1 MATAVAAF
9 RSLLRPTA
17 SAAAASNSN
26 TLPLPCLRFQS
37 LQNDRLGLC
46 LFSHRRHR
54 RTILLPASAAAAASG
69 EELSSDGEYYSEEEE
84 EGAEYGE
91 VEEGEEVEPEAQPV
105 RGYYPP
111 RTRPA
116 LGQEPGR
123 IYVGNLPYTFTAAEL
138 TSVFSEAGSVDDVQI
153 IYDKITD
160 RSRGFA
166 FVTMATAE
174 EAAKAVQ
181 MFNGA
186 LLGGR
191 TIRVNF
197 PEVPRGGERAVASA
211 AAAKT
216 SLRVVDDGTYK
227 VYAGNLGWGVRA
239 DALKTAFEGQPGLLG
254 SRVIFERDTGRSRGF
269 GFVSFQT
276 LEDANAAIQAM
287 DGVELDGR
295 PLRLSLASQNPPAG
309 STPST
314 VLPKQ
319 EETAS
324 NGSEAEVETSNGSEQ
339 FEAETEESNLQ
350 TTASY

>member
-17 SAAAASNSN
+17 VANSN
-26 TLPLPCLRFQS
+26 PLPPSHFSFKSFQQHGVGLR
-37 LQNDRLGLC
+37 
-46 LFSHRRHR
+46 LFSSHRLNRP
-54 RTILLPASAAAAASG
+54 ILLPASAASG
-69 EELSSDGEYYSEEEE
+69 EEFSSDGEYYSEEEE
-84 EGAEYGE
+84 EGEEYGDK
-91 VEEGEEVEPEAQPV
+91 EGEEAEPEVQAV

-123 IYVGNLPYTFTAAEL
+123 IYVGNLPYTFTASEL
-138 TSVFSEAGSVDDVQI
+138 TAAFSEAGSVDDVQI

-174 EAAKAVQ
+174 EATKAVQ

-191 TIRVNF
+191 TVRVNF
-197 PEVPRGGERAVASA
+197 PEVPRGGERTVAAEAVAR
-211 AAAKT
+211 T

-239 DALKTAFEGQPGLLG
+239 DALKAAFEGQPGLVG

-269 GFVSFQT
+269 GFLSFQT

-314 VLPKQ
+314 VQSRQ

-324 NGSEAEVETSNGSEQ
+324 DGSET
-339 FEAETEESNLQ
+339 EADMEESNLQ

>member
-1 MATAVAAF
+1 M
-9 RSLLRPTA
+9 
-17 SAAAASNSN
+17 
-26 TLPLPCLRFQS
+26 
-37 LQNDRLGLC
+37 
-46 LFSHRRHR
+46 
-54 RTILLPASAAAAASG
+54 
-69 EELSSDGEYYSEEEE
+69 E
-84 EGAEYGE
+84 
-91 VEEGEEVEPEAQPV
+91 EEGEEAEPEVQAV

-111 RTRPA
+111 RNRPA

-138 TSVFSEAGSVDDVQI
+138 TAAFSEPGSVDDVQI

-191 TIRVNF
+191 TVRVNF

-211 AAAKT
+211 AVART

-239 DALKTAFEGQPGLLG
+239 DALKTAFEGQPGLVG
-254 SRVIFERDTGRSRGF
+254 ARVIFERDTGRSRGF
-269 GFVSFQT
+269 GFISFQT
-276 LEDANAAIQAM
+276 IEDAKAALQAM

-295 PLRLSLASQNPPAG
+295 PLRLSLAAQNPPAG

-314 VLPKQ
+314 VQSQQ
-319 EETAS
+319 EQTAS
-324 NGSEAEVETSNGSEQ
+324 GGSEPEVDKNSTTSGQ
-339 FEAETEESNLQ
+339 FEGEMEKSNLQ

>member
-1 MATAVAAF
+1 MATAVAVPAF

-17 SAAAASNSN
+17 VANSSPLPPSHFSFKSFQQHRVGLRLNRLNRPILLAAS
-26 TLPLPCLRFQS
+26 
-37 LQNDRLGLC
+37 
-46 LFSHRRHR
+46 
-54 RTILLPASAAAAASG
+54 AASG
-69 EELSSDGEYYSEEEE
+69 EEFSSDGEYYSEEEE
-84 EGAEYGE
+84 EGEEYGE
-91 VEEGEEVEPEAQPV
+91 KEGEEAEPEAQPV

-123 IYVGNLPYTFTAAEL
+123 IYVGNLPYTFTASEL
-138 TSVFSEAGSVDDVQI
+138 TAAFSEAGSVDDVQI

-174 EAAKAVQ
+174 EATKAVQ

-191 TIRVNF
+191 TVRVNF
-197 PEVPRGGERAVASA
+197 PEVPRGGERTVAAEAVAR
-211 AAAKT
+211 T

-239 DALKTAFEGQPGLLG
+239 DALKAAFEGQPGLVG

-269 GFVSFQT
+269 GFLSFQT

-314 VLPKQ
+314 VQSRQ
-319 EETAS
+319 EETTS
-324 NGSEAEVETSNGSEQ
+324 DGSEAE
-339 FEAETEESNLQ
+339 ADMEESNLQ

>member
-9 RSLLRPTA
+9 RSFLRP
-17 SAAAASNSN
+17 AAVANSIL
-26 TLPLPCLRFQS
+26 LPPPHFSFKSFQ
-37 LQNDRLGLC
+37 QHGVGIRL
-46 LFSHRRHR
+46 FPSHRRHP
-54 RTILLPASAAAAASG
+54 ILLPALAASS

-84 EGAEYGE
+84 EGEGYVE
-91 VEEGEEVEPEAQPV
+91 EEGEEEAEPEVQAV

-111 RTRPA
+111 RIRPA

-123 IYVGNLPYTFTAAEL
+123 IYVGNLPYTFTAPEL
-138 TSVFSEAGSVDDVQI
+138 TAAFSEAGSVDDAQI
-153 IYDKITD
+153 IYDKITN

-174 EAAKAVQ
+174 EATKAVQ

-191 TIRVNF
+191 TVRVNF
-197 PEVPRGGERAVASA
+197 PEVPRGGERTVGSAAVAR
-211 AAAKT
+211 T

-239 DALKTAFEGQPGLLG
+239 DALKAAFEGQPGFVG
-254 SRVIFERDTGRSRGF
+254 ARVIFERDTGRSRGF

-276 LEDANAAIQAM
+276 IEDAKAVVQAM

-295 PLRLSLASQNPPAG
+295 PLRLSLAAQNPPAA

-314 VLPKQ
+314 VSSRQ

-324 NGSEAEVETSNGSEQ
+324 DGSGTEVEATSASEQ
-339 FEAETEESNLQ
+339 FKADMDESNLQ
-350 TTASY
+350 TTASYW

>member
-9 RSLLRPTA
+9 RSFLHPTA
-17 SAAAASNSN
+17 IAAAI
-26 TLPLPCLRFQS
+26 PLPPSHFNLNNFQRHCVGLR
-37 LQNDRLGLC
+37 
-46 LFSHRRHR
+46 LFSSSHRRHP
-54 RTILLPASAAAAASG
+54 ILLPASASAASG
-69 EELSSDGEYYSEEEE
+69 QDFSSDGEYYSEEGPKEYVEE
-84 EGAEYGE
+84 EG
-91 VEEGEEVEPEAQPV
+91 EGEEAEPEVQAV

-111 RTRPA
+111 RNRPA

-138 TSVFSEAGSVDDVQI
+138 TAAFSEAGSVDDVQI

-191 TIRVNF
+191 TVRVNF

-211 AAAKT
+211 AVART

-239 DALKTAFEGQPGLLG
+239 DALKTAFERQPGLVG
-254 SRVIFERDTGRSRGF
+254 ARVIFERDTGRSRGF

-276 LEDANAAIQAM
+276 IEDAKAALQAM

-295 PLRLSLASQNPPAG
+295 PLRLSLAAQNPPAG

-314 VLPKQ
+314 VQSQQ
-319 EETAS
+319 EQTAS
-324 NGSEAEVETSNGSEQ
+324 GGSEPEVDKNSTTSGQ
-339 FEAETEESNLQ
+339 FEGEMEKSNLQ

>member
-17 SAAAASNSN
+17 VANCS
-26 TLPLPCLRFQS
+26 PLPPSHFSFKSFQLHRVGLR
-37 LQNDRLGLC
+37 
-46 LFSHRRHR
+46 LFSSHRLNRP
-54 RTILLPASAAAAASG
+54 ILLPSSAASG
-69 EELSSDGEYYSEEEE
+69 EEFSSDGEYYSEEEE
-84 EGAEYGE
+84 E
-91 VEEGEEVEPEAQPV
+91 EGEEYVDKEGEEAEPEVQAV

-123 IYVGNLPYTFTAAEL
+123 IYVGNLPYTFTASEL
-138 TSVFSEAGSVDDVQI
+138 TAAFSEAGSVDDVQI
-153 IYDKITD
+153 IYDKITN

-174 EAAKAVQ
+174 EATKAVQ

-191 TIRVNF
+191 TVRVNF
-197 PEVPRGGERAVASA
+197 PEVPRGGERTVA
-211 AAAKT
+211 AAAVART

-239 DALKTAFEGQPGLLG
+239 DALKTAFEGQPGLVG

-269 GFVSFQT
+269 GFLSFQT

-314 VLPKQ
+314 VQSRQ

-324 NGSEAEVETSNGSEQ
+324 DGSEAEAEASSASEQ
-339 FEAETEESNLQ
+339 FKADMEESNLQ

>member
-1 MATAVAAF
+1 M
-9 RSLLRPTA
+9 
-17 SAAAASNSN
+17 
-26 TLPLPCLRFQS
+26 
-37 LQNDRLGLC
+37 
-46 LFSHRRHR
+46 
-54 RTILLPASAAAAASG
+54 
-69 EELSSDGEYYSEEEE
+69 E
-84 EGAEYGE
+84 
-91 VEEGEEVEPEAQPV
+91 EEGEEAEPEVQAV

-111 RTRPA
+111 RNRPA

-138 TSVFSEAGSVDDVQI
+138 TAAFSEAGSVDDVQI

-191 TIRVNF
+191 TVRVNF

-211 AAAKT
+211 AVART

-239 DALKTAFEGQPGLLG
+239 DALKTAFEGQPGLVG
-254 SRVIFERDTGRSRGF
+254 ARVIFERDTGRSRGF

-276 LEDANAAIQAM
+276 IEDAKAAMQAM

-295 PLRLSLASQNPPAG
+295 PLRLSLAAQNPPAG

-314 VLPKQ
+314 TQSQQ
-319 EETAS
+319 EKIAS
-324 NGSEAEVETSNGSEQ
+324 GGSEPEVDKNSTTSGQ
-339 FEAETEESNLQ
+339 FEGEMEKSNLQ

>member
-17 SAAAASNSN
+17 IANSS
-26 TLPLPCLRFQS
+26 PLPPSHFIFKSFQQHRVGLR
-37 LQNDRLGLC
+37 
-46 LFSHRRHR
+46 LFSSHRRNR
-54 RTILLPASAAAAASG
+54 PILLPASAASG
-69 EELSSDGEYYSEEEE
+69 EEFSSDGEYYSEEEE
-84 EGAEYGE
+84 EGEEY
-91 VEEGEEVEPEAQPV
+91 VDKEGEEAEPEVQAV

-123 IYVGNLPYTFTAAEL
+123 IYVGNLPYTFTASEL
-138 TSVFSEAGSVDDVQI
+138 TAAFSEAGSVDDVQI

-174 EAAKAVQ
+174 EATKAVQ

-191 TIRVNF
+191 TARVNF
-197 PEVPRGGERAVASA
+197 PEVPRGGEKTVAAAVAR
-211 AAAKT
+211 T

-239 DALKTAFEGQPGLLG
+239 DALKAAFEGQPGLVG

-269 GFVSFQT
+269 GFLSFQT
-276 LEDANAAIQAM
+276 IEDANAAIQAM

-295 PLRLSLASQNPPAG
+295 PLRLSLASQNPAAG

-314 VLPKQ
+314 VQSRQ

-324 NGSEAEVETSNGSEQ
+324 DGSEAEAEAGSASEH
-339 FEAETEESNLQ
+339 FEADMEESNLQ
-350 TTASY
+350 AVISTDRQL

>member
-1 MATAVAAF
+1 MATAVVAF
-9 RSLLRPTA
+9 RSFLHPTA
-17 SAAAASNSN
+17 TAAAI
-26 TLPLPCLRFQS
+26 PLPPSHFNLNNFQGHCIGLR
-37 LQNDRLGLC
+37 
-46 LFSHRRHR
+46 LFSSHRSHP
-54 RTILLPASAAAAASG
+54 ILLPASASAASG
-69 EELSSDGEYYSEEEE
+69 QEFSSDGEYYSEEYVE
-84 EGAEYGE
+84 
-91 VEEGEEVEPEAQPV
+91 EEGEEAEPEVEAV

-111 RTRPA
+111 RNRPA

-138 TSVFSEAGSVDDVQI
+138 TAAFSEAGSVDDVQI

-191 TIRVNF
+191 TVRVNF

-211 AAAKT
+211 AVART

-239 DALKTAFEGQPGLLG
+239 DALKTAFEGQPGLVG
-254 SRVIFERDTGRSRGF
+254 ARVIFERDTGRSRGF
-269 GFVSFQT
+269 GFVSFHTIQ
-276 LEDANAAIQAM
+276 DAKAALQAM

-295 PLRLSLASQNPPAG
+295 PLRLSLAAQNPPAG

-314 VLPKQ
+314 AQSQQ
-319 EETAS
+319 EKTAS
-324 NGSEAEVETSNGSEQ
+324 RGSEAEPQVDNNTSTSGQ
-339 FEAETEESNLQ
+339 FGGEMEKSNLQ
-350 TTASY
+350 ATASY